1 MVNSDALNK
10 FKKTLNKNLFTNIE
24 IFNFGL
30 SDQERNVKFF
40 SVNTHNHIHSNS
52 SIIENL
58 DIKDKLNGNIF
69 KASVKSGDKLFNFE
83 NKKLAFKI
91 DVERHEIYTL
101 KGLIKNLSN
110 NKCIILIE
118 ISDKK
123 FTTVNNFLIKNNF
136 KKIFKSQHRLDY
148 VYTNFK

>member
-1 MVNSDALNK
+1 M
-10 FKKTLNKNLFTNIE
+10 
-24 IFNFGL
+24 
-30 SDQERNVKFF
+30 
-40 SVNTHNHIHSNS
+40 
-52 SIIENL
+52 
-58 DIKDKLNGNIF
+58 
-69 KASVKSGDKLFNFE
+69 KSGDKLFNFE